1 LIAPDR
7 RSDIRYLL
15 VAAVTI
21 VASGLEGNKGMTET
35 TVRRLPRTPD
45 ERGGAPIFVGIAHI
59 IAKERYRDFCRLTL
73 RCPSIAQRAQPG
85 QFVNLYLDALGS
97 GKPFER
103 MTLPMAAILPR
114 PFSIARIVPLLKG
127 RTDPTPTET
136 PQAFSVLFDLR
147 NIGTRWLAE
156 LTTDVPLRVAGP
168 LGKGFWVPENIR
180 CAVLVGGGI
189 GATPFPFFAEE
200 LKRNG
205 ITAIALLGAQ
215 APDKLPFDPVR
226 AEHPLKDASGQP
238 LSYWAADEFESL
250 GVPSALALDQP
261 AEGYFAGTV
270 IALLDAWLSAQSE
283 RTGFVLYGCG
293 PRGMMRALTQV
304 AERYGL
310 PCQVA
315 TEERMACGIGIC
327 FGCPIPMRDGSYRLC
342 CTDGPV
348 FDAHELAW

>member
-1 LIAPDR
+1 MA
-7 RSDIRYLL
+7 
-15 VAAVTI
+15 
-21 VASGLEGNKGMTET
+21 ET
-35 TVRRLPRTPD
+35 TVRRLPSTQE
-45 ERGGAPIFVGIAHI
+45 ERGGLPIFVGHASIV
-59 IAKERYRDFCRLTL
+59 AKERYRDFCRLTL
-73 RCPSIAQRAQPG
+73 RCPPIAQRAQPG
-85 QFVNLYLDALGS
+85 QFVNLYLDALGG

-103 MTLPMAAILPR
+103 MTLPMAALLPR
-114 PFSIARIVPLLKG
+114 PFSIARLVPLRKG
-127 RTDPTPTET
+127 RTDFTSPSADLPICPSAHET

-156 LTTDVPLRVAGP
+156 LTADVPLRVAGP
-168 LGKGFWVPENIR
+168 LGKGFWVPEDIR
-180 CAVLVGGGI
+180 CAVLIGGGI

-205 ITAIALLGAQ
+205 IRTVALLGAQ
-215 APDKLPFDPVR
+215 TTDKLPFDPVR
-226 AEHPLKDASGQP
+226 AEHPLKDADGQP

-261 AEGYFAGTV
+261 AEGYFSGTV
-270 IALLDAWLSAQSE
+270 IALLEAWLSAQSD